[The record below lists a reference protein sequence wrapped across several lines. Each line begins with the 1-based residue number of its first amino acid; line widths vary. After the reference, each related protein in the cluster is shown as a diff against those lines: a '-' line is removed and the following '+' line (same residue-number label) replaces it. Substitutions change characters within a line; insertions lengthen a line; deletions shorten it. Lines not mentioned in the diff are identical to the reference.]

1 MLTPSNSSTEE
12 NCMNL
17 FNSIWDRR
25 TRSAFAL
32 SALTFGLVG
41 AASIGASEAATDDRD
56 VLKTTVRYAPSELAT
71 DSGAQALYRRLTMAA
86 DHVCPNFPS
95 SSKFVSV
102 EVRRCREHAVRQA
115 VLQIDNPRLTG
126 VLAAMTPVQVSRSE
140 THSMEHGSRRIRTV
154 DSGG

>member
-25 TRSAFAL
+25 ARSAFAL

-56 VLKTTVRYAPSELAT
+56 VLKTTVRYASSELAT

-86 DHVCPNFPS
+86 DHVCPNFS
-95 SSKFVSV
+95 SSKFVSM

-115 VLQIDNPRLTG
+115 VLQIDNPQLTG

-140 THSMEHGSRRIRTV
+140 THSTKRSARRIRSV